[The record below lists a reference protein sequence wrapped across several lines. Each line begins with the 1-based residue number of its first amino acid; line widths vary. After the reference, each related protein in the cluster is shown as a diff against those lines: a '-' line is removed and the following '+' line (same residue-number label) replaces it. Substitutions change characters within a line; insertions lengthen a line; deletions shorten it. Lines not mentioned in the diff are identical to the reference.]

1 MKRIF
6 LLLMVASV
14 SFSCKTEEPLPPNT
28 YEIIGSAEGVVNG
41 LRAYIKVVE
50 GNRERV
56 IDTAIVMNET
66 FTFKGKATVPSISRI
81 TINSVQGNFPFVLE
95 SGRINVK
102 INKDS
107 LFYSIAQGTKN
118 NEDYH
123 NYKNVLK
130 ERVKEINDL
139 KAQIDN
145 STPQDKINEINRL
158 GRQKTVEVQ
167 EYAYEFINN
176 NVNSDFSLLL
186 LETQV
191 GRTNLNLS
199 KVKESFNN
207 LQGVIKRN
215 AHYESVGKK
224 INDYIGVLEAQ
235 ANTDIGKVAP
245 DFSSPT
251 PEGEMLALN
260 DIKGKATI
268 IDFWASW
275 CGPCRRENPNVVSV
289 YEKYHDKGL
298 EIISVSLD
306 KPGQKD
312 RWLKA
317 IEDDKLTWN
326 HVGSLQYFNDPVA
339 RMYNVNSI
347 PSMFVLDESG
357 TIVGKKLRGQALH
370 DKISELLD

>member
-1 MKRIF
+1 
-6 LLLMVASV
+6 MVASV

>member
-1 MKRIF
+1 MI
-6 LLLMVASV
+6 VSV
-14 SFSCKTEEPLPPNT
+14 SFGCKTEAPLPPNT
-28 YEIIGSAEGVVNG
+28 YEINGAAEGVVNG

-50 GNRERV
+50 GNREKI

-66 FTFKGKATVPSISRI
+66 FTFKGEALIPSISRI
-81 TINSVQGNFPFVLE
+81 TINSIQGNLPFVLE

-107 LFYSIAQGTKN
+107 LFYSIVQGTKN

-123 NYKNVLK
+123 KYKGVIK
-130 ERVKEINDL
+130 ERVKGINSL
-139 KAQIDN
+139 KAQIN
-145 STPQDKINEINRL
+145 QSTPQEKINEINLL
-158 GRQKTVEVQ
+158 GRKKTVELQ

-191 GRTNLNLS
+191 GRPNLS
-199 KVKESFNN
+199 LTKVKESFNN

-215 AHYESVGKK
+215 PHYESVGKK
-224 INDYIGVLEAQ
+224 INDYIAVLEAR
-235 ANTDIGKVAP
+235 ANIDIGKVAP
-245 DFSSPT
+245 NFSSPT

-289 YEKYHDKGL
+289 YEKYHGKGL

-370 DKISELLD
+370 NKISELLD